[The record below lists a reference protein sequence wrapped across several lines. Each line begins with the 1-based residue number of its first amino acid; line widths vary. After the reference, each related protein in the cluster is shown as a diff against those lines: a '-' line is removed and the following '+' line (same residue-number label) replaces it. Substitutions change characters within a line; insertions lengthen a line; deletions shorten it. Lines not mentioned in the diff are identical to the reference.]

1 MASVLVSGAS
11 LFAAAQQPVPPIE
24 IITTTEAYDPIR
36 YESAFIIAEA
46 WEQLGFEVIVRPTE
60 FNTAL
65 ARFYDEQDFDAAVL
79 GWSGRVDRLDPQHFL
94 TTLDSRQSTLG
105 SNNAGSYNNPE
116 YDALID
122 AQEREFDT
130 EKRRELVFQLQELSA
145 PDAPLVILFHR
156 DEVVVYNNT
165 KVDNLVSMAGEAL
178 YNEWTPMQ
186 AVPLTDNRFLTIGSP
201 QEPDNLNPVSS
212 TSVWG
217 WKWMRMYYDKLVRL
231 SPDIEPLPWMAESIT
246 ALDDH
251 TVEVVLRDGQTWHD
265 GEAVTAADVKFTYDY
280 YQAQDYGYFR
290 AFLTSIESVDITGD
304 NTLQFNLSEPFA
316 PLVTVTFSQIPILP
330 MHIWQDIEVAA
341 DLTPANTPVIG
352 SGPFMFDRYDRGEFM
367 RLVKNPNHFAAD
379 DIAVDGVEMIIYA
392 DAEGVFT
399 GMQTGEID
407 FTAWR
412 LEPGQIPLAENDDT
426 LTVVSVPDFGYYHMT
441 YNLKRAPFDD
451 RAARRALSRAV
462 DQERLVNVLLDGRGE
477 IGSSVVAPV
486 NAFWHNPFVETF
498 DYDLDEA
505 RAELEAA
512 GYTWD
517 ANGRIL
523 R

>member
-1 MASVLVSGAS
+1 
-11 LFAAAQQPVPPIE
+11 
-24 IITTTEAYDPIR
+24 
-36 YESAFIIAEA
+36 
-46 WEQLGFEVIVRPTE
+46 
-60 FNTAL
+60 
-65 ARFYDEQDFDAAVL
+65 
-79 GWSGRVDRLDPQHFL
+79 
-94 TTLDSRQSTLG
+94 
-105 SNNAGSYNNPE
+105 
-116 YDALID
+116 
-122 AQEREFDT
+122 
-130 EKRRELVFQLQELSA
+130 
-145 PDAPLVILFHR
+145 
-156 DEVVVYNNT
+156 
-165 KVDNLVSMAGEAL
+165 
-178 YNEWTPMQ
+178 
-186 AVPLTDNRFLTIGSP
+186 
-201 QEPDNLNPVSS
+201 
-212 TSVWG
+212 
-217 WKWMRMYYDKLVRL
+217 
-231 SPDIEPLPWMAESIT
+231 
-246 ALDDH
+246 
-251 TVEVVLRDGQTWHD
+251 
-265 GEAVTAADVKFTYDY
+265 
-280 YQAQDYGYFR
+280 
-290 AFLTSIESVDITGD
+290 
-304 NTLQFNLSEPFA
+304 
-316 PLVTVTFSQIPILP
+316 
-330 MHIWQDIEVAA
+330 VAA

-367 RLVKNPNHFAAD
+367 RLVKNPSHFAAD
-379 DIAVDGVEMIIYA
+379 GIAIDGVEMIIYA

-462 DQERLVNVLLDGRGE
+462 DQERLVNVLLDARGE